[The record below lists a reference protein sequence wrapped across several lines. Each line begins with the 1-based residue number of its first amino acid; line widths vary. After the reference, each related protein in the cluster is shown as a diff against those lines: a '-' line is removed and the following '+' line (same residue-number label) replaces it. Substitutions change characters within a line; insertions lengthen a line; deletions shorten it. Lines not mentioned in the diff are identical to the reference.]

1 MQERKQ
7 NEIVNCWIDIDLVGE
22 IIFLGQ
28 CNNEIFNGLRS
39 SRSSRLGNKKNMDS
53 TLKMNLSCTHLL
65 LFLDVTRIVLK
76 AVMGSV
82 PWPLPSGA
90 LGLPCLLLLL
100 CPCEEKPE
108 YGQPFFWIVSSPWAE
123 FTIPHKSRWTDMIQR
138 LGSVGQ
144 HIILTVGQKT
154 VSSFFPLKLVW
165 WQNFFLY

>member
-1 MQERKQ
+1 MLASKPTSSKAEFYVSEFSNVANQMQERKQ

-82 PWPLPSGA
+82 P
-90 LGLPCLLLLL
+90 
-100 CPCEEKPE
+100 
-108 YGQPFFWIVSSPWAE
+108 
-123 FTIPHKSRWTDMIQR
+123 
-138 LGSVGQ
+138 
-144 HIILTVGQKT
+144 
-154 VSSFFPLKLVW
+154 
-165 WQNFFLY
+165 